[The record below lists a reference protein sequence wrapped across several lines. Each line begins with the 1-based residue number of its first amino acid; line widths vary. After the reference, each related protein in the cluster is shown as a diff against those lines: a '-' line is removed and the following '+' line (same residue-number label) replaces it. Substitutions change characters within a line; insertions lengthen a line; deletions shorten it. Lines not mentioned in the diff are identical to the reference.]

1 MNFAVWSYRHSR
13 FLLSLFVVLAIAG
26 AACSLWLPVALFPQ
40 LSFPR
45 IRIDL
50 DAGDR
55 PAERMAIE
63 VTTPVEE
70 AVRSIP
76 GVRTLRSTT
85 SRGSAEIF
93 VNFDWG
99 EDMIAALLQVESQI
113 NKVLPNLPTGM
124 TFNVIRMD
132 PTVFPVIAYSI
143 TSDRHSLTKLRDLA
157 QYTLR
162 PALATVPGV
171 AQVGVQGG
179 QIEEYRVVVDLA
191 KLQSFG
197 MAFNDVANALS
208 ASNVLIAVGRIE
220 QYGKLYLM
228 ISDTRFQSFEDIGK
242 TILKSG
248 SNGTI
253 LLSDVAT
260 IEQSNEPQWVR
271 VTADGRDA
279 VLFQVYQQPGGNTV
293 QIARDI
299 KAKLESLH
307 NQIPEG
313 VRLAI
318 WYDQSE
324 LILASN
330 GSARDAV
337 LIGVGLAALIL
348 LLFLRNWKIT
358 LFAAIAVPSVLS
370 ATVLL
375 LYVLKMSFN
384 IMTLGGLAAAVGLII
399 DDTIVMAEHIIRRVR
414 EKKTEAPRGAVLDA
428 AAEFTRP
435 LFGSSAATIIIFAP
449 LAFLS
454 GVTGAFFKALS
465 LTMAASLIISFL
477 IAWLALPVIATRLLS
492 IKDAKLDDGGRLT
505 RAIHSVYR
513 RLMKGLLGTPLLV
526 ALIILPLVLVGFLA
540 FKNVQSGFMPTMD
553 EGGFIIDY
561 RAPPG
566 TSLAET
572 DRLARQVEAIL
583 LTLPEVQTYSRRTGL
598 GLGGDLNEANQG
610 DFFVRLKAGPRRGI
624 EEIMDDLRTQVE
636 HNIPGLAIETAQ
648 LMEDLIGD
656 LTSVPQPIEIKIFSD
671 DEATLQKLAPQ
682 VADAISA
689 VSGVV
694 EVKNGIT
701 PAGDALEIR
710 VDRVKAALEGVDAD
724 SITKILTGYLSGNVT
739 TKVLHGP
746 KLVGIRLWIPQN
758 ARKTDLDL
766 KSLLLPAPDG
776 HLFPLGRV
784 ASFDT
789 VSGQPQIKREDS
801 RRMVAI
807 TARITG
813 RDLGSTVR
821 DVQGVL
827 DKTGFLPKTVPY
839 TLGGLYEQQQI
850 AFKGLTI
857 VLVAAIILVV
867 LLLLFLYESFGVT
880 IATLIT
886 TLLAVAAVY
895 IGLWISGT
903 EFNITSRMGMT
914 MIVGIVTEVAIFYL
928 SEFQD
933 LQDQENQFVLAGINR
948 MRPIAMT
955 TFAAILALLPLALGI
970 GQGSSMLKPLAIA
983 IISGL
988 VFQLPL
994 VLIVLPSLLAL
1005 FRHGPSGAPRITRA
1019 VPAMVSSER

>member
-1 MNFAVWSYRHSR
+1 MNFAAWAYRHSR
-13 FLLSLFVVLAIAG
+13 SVLSLFVVLAIGG

-40 LSFPR
+40 VSFPR
-45 IRIDL
+45 VRINL

-55 PAERMAIE
+55 PAERMVIE
-63 VTTPVEE
+63 VTNPVEE
-70 AVRSIP
+70 SVRSIP
-76 GVRTLRSTT
+76 GVRTIRSTT

-93 VNFDWG
+93 INFDWG

-113 NKVLPNLPTGM
+113 NKVLSILPIGT

-143 TSDRHSLTKLRDLA
+143 MSDRHPLTELRDLA

-171 AQVGVQGG
+171 AQVNVQGG

-197 MAFNDVANALS
+197 MTFNDVANALS
-208 ASNVLIAVGRIE
+208 ASNVLVAVGRIE
-220 QYGKLYLM
+220 QYGKLYLI
-228 ISDTRFQSFEDIGK
+228 ISDTRFQTFEDIGK
-242 TILKSG
+242 TVLKSG
-248 SNGTI
+248 PDGTI
-253 LLSDVAT
+253 LLTDVAT
-260 IEQSNEPQWVR
+260 IERSKEPELIR
-271 VTADGRDA
+271 VTADGHDA

-293 QIARDI
+293 QIAQGI
-299 KAKLESLH
+299 KAKLESLRK
-307 NQIPEG
+307 QIPEG
-313 VRLAI
+313 VHLAN
-318 WYDQSE
+318 WYDQSD
-324 LILASN
+324 LIIASN
-330 GSARDAV
+330 RSSRDAV
-337 LIGVGLAALIL
+337 MIGVGLAALIL
-348 LLFLRNWKIT
+348 LIFLRNWKIT
-358 LFAAIAVPSVLS
+358 LFAAVAVPAVLC

-375 LYVLKMSFN
+375 LYVFKMSFN

-414 EKKTEAPRGAVLDA
+414 ERKAEASNVAALDA
-428 AAEFTRP
+428 AREFTRP

-454 GVTGAFFKALS
+454 GVTGAFFTALS
-465 LTMAASLIISFL
+465 LTMAASLVISFL
-477 IAWLALPVIATRLLS
+477 ITWIALPVIATRLLS
-492 IKDAKLDDGGRLT
+492 AKDAKLDDAGRFT
-505 RAIHSVYR
+505 RGIHSLYR
-513 RLMKGLLGTPLLV
+513 RFMTRLLRAPLLV
-526 ALIILPLVLVGFLA
+526 LFIILPLALVGFFA

-566 TSLAET
+566 TSLTET
-572 DRLARQVEAIL
+572 DRLMGQVEAIL
-583 LTLPEVQTYSRRTGL
+583 QALPEVQTYSRRTGL

-624 EEIMDDLRTQVE
+624 EEIMDDLRTQVQRRV
-636 HNIPGLAIETAQ
+636 PGLAIETAQ

-671 DEATLQKLAPQ
+671 DEATLQKIATQ
-682 VADAISA
+682 VAGAISS
-689 VSGVV
+689 VPGVV

-710 VDRVKAALEGVDAD
+710 VDRAKAALEGVDAD
-724 SITKILTGYLSGNVT
+724 SVTKTLTGYLSGTVT

-746 KLVGIRLWIPQN
+746 KLIGVRVWIPQN

-766 KSLLLPAPDG
+766 KDLLLPAPDG
-776 HLFPLGRV
+776 HLLPLRRV

-789 VSGQPQIKREDS
+789 ISGQPQITREDS
-801 RRMVAI
+801 RRMVAV
-807 TARITG
+807 TGRISG
-813 RDLGSTVR
+813 RDLGSTAR
-821 DVQGVL
+821 DVQRVL
-827 DKTGFLPKTVPY
+827 DKPGFLPKNVSY
-839 TLGGLYEQQQI
+839 ALGGLYEQQQI
-850 AFKGLTI
+850 AFQGLTI

-867 LLLLFLYESFGVT
+867 LLLLFLYESYRVT
-880 IATLIT
+880 FAMLIT

-895 IGLWISGT
+895 IGLWMSGT

-914 MIVGIVTEVAIFYL
+914 MIVGIVTEVAIFYY
-928 SEFQD
+928 SELED
-933 LQDQENQFVLAGINR
+933 LPEQENQFLNAGINR

-955 TFAAILALLPLALGI
+955 TFAAILALLPLALGV
-970 GQGSSMLKPLAIA
+970 GEGSAMLKPLAIA

-988 VFQLPL
+988 AFQLPL
-994 VLIVLPSLLAL
+994 VLIVLPCLLAL
-1005 FRHGPSGAPRITRA
+1005 FGHRASGKQTIPKA
-1019 VPAMVSSER
+1019 VPEPVTSHR

>member
-1 MNFAVWSYRHSR
+1 MNFGYRHSR
-13 FLLSLFVVLAIAG
+13 FLLSLFAVLAMAG

-45 IRIDL
+45 VRIDL
-50 DAGDR
+50 EAGDR

-70 AVRSIP
+70 SVRSIP

-113 NKVLPNLPTGM
+113 NKILPTLPSGT
-124 TFNVIRMD
+124 TFNIIRMD

-143 TSDRHSLTKLRDLA
+143 TSDRQSLSTLRDLA

-171 AQVGVQGG
+171 SQVGVQGG
-179 QIEEYRVVVDLA
+179 QIEEYRVVLDPA
-191 KLQSFG
+191 KIQSFG
-197 MAFNDVANALS
+197 MTFNDVANALS

-220 QYGKLYLM
+220 QYGKLYLI

-248 SNGTI
+248 PDGTI
-253 LLSDVAT
+253 LLTDVAT

-271 VTADGRDA
+271 VTADGHDA

-299 KAKLESLH
+299 KEKLESLH

-313 VRLAI
+313 VHLAN
-318 WYDQSE
+318 WYDQSK

-337 LIGVGLAALIL
+337 VIGVGLAALVL
-348 LLFLRNWKIT
+348 LVFLRNWKIT
-358 LFAAIAVPSVLS
+358 LFAAVAVPAVLC
-370 ATVLL
+370 ATVLV

-399 DDTIVMAEHIIRRVR
+399 DDTIVMAEHIVRRVR
-414 EKKTEAPRGAVLDA
+414 EKRTQAPRGAVLDA

-435 LFGSSAATIIIFAP
+435 LIGSSAATIIIFAP

-465 LTMAASLIISFL
+465 LTMAASLTISFL
-477 IAWLALPVIATRLLS
+477 IAWIALPIIATRLLS
-492 IKDAKLDDGGRLT
+492 VKDAKLDDGGKVT
-505 RAIHSVYR
+505 RAIHGWYQSLMT
-513 RLMKGLLGTPLLV
+513 RLLRNPLWVV
-526 ALIILPLVLVGFLA
+526 ALILPLVLVGFLA
-540 FKNVQSGFMPTMD
+540 FKSVQSGFMPTMD

-566 TSLAET
+566 TSLSET
-572 DRLARQVEAIL
+572 DRLVRQVEAIL
-583 LTLPEVQTYSRRTGL
+583 NTSPEVQTYSRRTGL
-598 GLGGDLNEANQG
+598 GLGGDLNESNQG

-624 EEIMDDLRTQVE
+624 EEIMDDVRTQVE
-636 HNIPGLAIETAQ
+636 HGVPGLTIETAQ

-671 DEATLQKLAPQ
+671 DEAILQKLAPEI
-682 VADAISA
+682 AHAISS
-689 VSGVV
+689 VPGIV
-694 EVKNGIT
+694 EVKDGIT

-724 SITKILTGYLSGNVT
+724 SITKTLDGYLSGNVT
-739 TKVLHGP
+739 TKALHGP
-746 KLVGIRLWIPQN
+746 KLVDIRLWIPQN

-766 KSLLLPAPDG
+766 KNLLLPAPDG

-807 TARITG
+807 TARIAG

-827 DKTGFLPKTVPY
+827 DKPGLLPRSVPY
-839 TLGGLYEQQQI
+839 MLGGLYEQQQI
-850 AFKGLTI
+850 AFRGLTI
-857 VLVAAIILVV
+857 VLIAAIVLVV
-867 LLLLFLYESFGVT
+867 LLLLYLYESFSVT
-880 IATLIT
+880 IAMLTT

-895 IGLWISGT
+895 IGLGITGT

-914 MIVGIVTEVAIFYL
+914 MIVGIVTEVAIFYY

-983 IISGL
+983 IVSGL

-994 VLIVLPSLLAL
+994 VLIVLPCLLAL
-1005 FRHGPSGAPRITRA
+1005 FRHGPRGARRNTRA
-1019 VPAMVSSER
+1019 VPPLVSSAR